1 VEHPTHHLWSVSSKA
16 IHQRSEISLASTDKM
31 KESFRDSDV
40 ELRNS
45 AMADELSENPK
56 NRTKSTSKNLRTLL
70 ISGIVVSFLF
80 FLAIILS
87 YFLVYEFI
95 DHQVKAVSEVSD

>member
-1 VEHPTHHLWSVSSKA
+1 
-16 IHQRSEISLASTDKM
+16 M

-45 AMADELSENPK
+45 AIGDDLSRPN

-70 ISGIVVSFLF
+70 ISGIVISFLF
-80 FLAIILS
+80 FLASILT

-95 DHQVKAVSEVSD
+95 DHQVKSVSEVSFLHNFS